1 MCACCSCCVL
11 KLIGLNVTHASS
23 LVGAFAISKV
33 NTVFNVEWRDF
44 ANILV

>member
-23 LVGAFAISKV
+23 FLVCPFASSKV

-44 ANILV
+44 ANIL